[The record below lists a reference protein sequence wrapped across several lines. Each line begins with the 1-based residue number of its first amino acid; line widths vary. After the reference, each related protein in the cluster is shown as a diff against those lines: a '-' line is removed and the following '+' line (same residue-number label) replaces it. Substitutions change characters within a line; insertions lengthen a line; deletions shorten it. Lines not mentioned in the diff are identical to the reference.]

1 MRLLD
6 GHGNIFRIL
15 INELSAETNITV
27 LGYASVLSVQSGTNI
42 QELQMNNSKVNHP
55 YFDGYR

>member
-15 INELSAETNITV
+15 TNVLSAETNITV

-42 QELQMNNSKVNHP
+42 QELQMNNSKVNLP
-55 YFDGYR
+55 YFDEYR

>member
-42 QELQMNNSKVNHP
+42 QQL
-55 YFDGYR
+55 